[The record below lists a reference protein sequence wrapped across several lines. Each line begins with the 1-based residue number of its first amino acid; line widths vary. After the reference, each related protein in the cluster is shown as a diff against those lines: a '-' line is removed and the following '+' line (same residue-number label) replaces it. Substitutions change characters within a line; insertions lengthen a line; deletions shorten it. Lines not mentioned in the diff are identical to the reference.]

1 MVELINR
8 REYLLISLLE
18 LRQAICIPYY
28 ETSADN
34 YLLSTL
40 L

>member
-1 MVELINR
+1 MIGIIIR

-18 LRQAICIPYY
+18 LRQAIYSPYY

-34 YLLSTL
+34 HLLSTL
-40 L
+40 